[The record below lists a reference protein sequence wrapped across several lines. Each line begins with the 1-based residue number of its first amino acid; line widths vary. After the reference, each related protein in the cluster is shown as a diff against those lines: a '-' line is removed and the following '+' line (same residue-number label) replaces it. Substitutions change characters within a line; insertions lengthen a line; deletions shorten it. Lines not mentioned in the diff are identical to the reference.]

1 MYNSNMV
8 NHYGGIQMK
17 PTTASLFL
25 IQRDY
30 CPLSVLLRRAQR
42 QAVRYLITD
51 EAETFEFADGSVLV
65 HTFATECEGDRLYY

>member
-1 MYNSNMV
+1 
-8 NHYGGIQMK
+8 MK

-42 QAVRYLITD
+42 QAVSYRITD
-51 EAETFEFADGSVLV
+51 EAETFVFRDGSVLI
-65 HTFATECEGDRLYY
+65 HEFATEVDADSIYVAQE

>member
-1 MYNSNMV
+1 
-8 NHYGGIQMK
+8 MK

-30 CPLSVLLRRAQR
+30 CPLRILLNRAQR
-42 QAVRYLITD
+42 QAVRYSIDDTQ
-51 EAETFEFADGSVLV
+51 ETFEFADGSVLV

>member
-1 MYNSNMV
+1 
-8 NHYGGIQMK
+8 MK

-42 QAVRYLITD
+42 QAVCFSIDDKT
-51 EAETFEFADGSVLV
+51 EVFVFADKSILI
-65 HTFATECEGDRLYY
+65 HEFATEDEKDCIYIVVETN

>member
-1 MYNSNMV
+1 
-8 NHYGGIQMK
+8 MK

-42 QAVRYLITD
+42 QAVCFRIDD
-51 EAETFEFADGSVLV
+51 EAEAFIFADGSILI
-65 HTFATECEGDRLYY
+65 HEFATETDGDSIYVVLETN